1 MVVSLFLKG
10 WYLSGQFCL
19 QWFLFKSGVQSTWVI
34 KLNRNKTGFLIVL
47 LPFGFIFC
55 IDEFYEVALSEWNNG
70 VKKPEGAVCNF
81 PRAKVCGGSSCPC
94 ALGRLLL
101 RAGDSSHQGG
111 LSSPQGQ
118 AWGSCRRPNR
128 EEMSSCPASHTCRKG
143 EEFFTSFSSLA
154 LACQGNI
161 IRLCL
166 VLKYKLGRCQKWEI
180 SLWFEW
186 KLC

>member
-34 KLNRNKTGFLIVL
+34 KLNRNKTGFLIVF

-94 ALGRLLL
+94 ALARLLL
-101 RAGDSSHQGG
+101 RAGGSSHQGG

-118 AWGSCRRPNR
+118 AWGHRANR
-128 EEMSSCPASHTCRKG
+128 EEMSLCPASQKRGGIFHITLFSCTRMPRKHNQ
-143 EEFFTSFSSLA
+143 A
-154 LACQGNI
+154 LLGFEIQAWEMPKMGN
-161 IRLCL
+161 LT
-166 VLKYKLGRCQKWEI
+166 
-180 SLWFEW
+180 EW